1 MSVAVRGR
9 LDGKKEKV
17 KKKKKRCSSR
27 CSSHESSPS
36 RSCCF
41 FMPSLLPTLKC
52 TSLWILRS
60 LRFPSSPFVLWRD
73 VINCGAAPRLSPPR
87 LGRRWWRWR
96 WRRRLLFAGSWMR
109 PRLGLAHRWQALP
122 AGLRGLPEAM
132 TSFASGL
139 CLLSCKRWEA
149 PSLSLPPPTTLPLCF
164 FHNWPL
170 LR

>member
-1 MSVAVRGR
+1 MTHVSGR
-9 LDGKKEKV
+9 ARQTGWKKRESL

-27 CSSHESSPS
+27 CSSQESSPS

-60 LRFPSSPFVLWRD
+60 LRFPSSPFVLRRD
-73 VINCGAAPRLSPPR
+73 VINCGAAPRLSPP
-87 LGRRWWRWR
+87 LIGRRR
-96 WRRRLLFAGSWMR
+96 WRRFLFAGSWMR

-139 CLLSCKRWEA
+139 CLPSCKRWEA
-149 PSLSLPPPTTLPLCF
+149 PPPRPLPLLF
-164 FHNWPL
+164 FPQ